1 MHGTFLCFCTFSGF
15 ESPFLFLLTILFI
28 AESHAIF
35 QFGYID
41 DEDGDS
47 VTGLVP
53 IYTPSN
59 FWQQGDSC
67 IVCFLAFDPAQMFHG
82 TWHSITHQT
91 PDPAATVE
99 FNFTDMWISLDVY
112 CLLPNF
118 IFEDGPLEDYTS
130 TYNLSFVLDGQ
141 PVGKSFTHTSD
152 FSGVTQYNVSVL
164 SLSNLSQVLHTFT
177 MIGASTVDRLT
188 IQFDYAR
195 YTFDNDASLSPPVTL
210 TTSTLTSSQSHSVAS
225 ISSTPTIPSTFLSSS
240 TSHKPV
246 TSVKS
251 TTSSTLLPS
260 NASVAGQK
268 KNLDRTAIIG
278 GSIGG
283 IFTLFLL
290 LTLVFI
296 YRRYKHRIRQR
307 FLSNPRL
314 SDRIDPFDV
323 PPSSIGRYL
332 MHYGDAALK
341 TSRWSSSDAIKGAAP
356 VATKRAAK
364 PTPVY
369 YSAGVGEAF

>member
-1 MHGTFLCFCTFSGF
+1 MTMHGTFLCFCTFSGF

-67 IVCFLAFDPAQMFHG
+67 IVCLLAFDPTQMFHG

-99 FNFTDMWISLDVY
+99 FNFTGISLDVY

-118 IFEDGPLEDYTS
+118 ILEDGPLEDYTS
-130 TYNLSFVLDGQ
+130 TYNLSFALDGQ
-141 PVGKSFTHTSD
+141 PVGQSFTHKSD

-177 MIGASTVDRLT
+177 MIGASTVDMLT

-195 YTFDNDASLSPPVTL
+195 YTFDNDASPSPPITL
-210 TTSTLTSSQSHSVAS
+210 TTSTSTSTSVTS
-225 ISSTPTIPSTFLSSS
+225 VSSTPTIPPSFISSS
-240 TSHKPV
+240 TSHKPI
-246 TSVKS
+246 TS
-251 TTSSTLLPS
+251 TTASTLLPS
-260 NASVAGQK
+260 DTSVAEPLGQK
-268 KNLDRTAIIG
+268 KSLDRTAIIG

-283 IFTLFLL
+283 ILTLFLL
-290 LTLVFI
+290 LTLTFI

-307 FLSNPRL
+307 FFSHPRL
-314 SDRIDPFDV
+314 SDQIDPFDV
-323 PPSSIGRYL
+323 QPSSIGRYL

-341 TSRWSSSDAIKGAAP
+341 TSRESSSIAVKGAAP

-364 PTPVY
+364 PTPNY